1 MKNKISKIFLNSKNK
16 TLLIHSI
23 WTFIM
28 FILFIIFNYLQ
39 YSEISKFFY
48 ITTVLNIGIIIGICF
63 YMKKYPIK

>member
-1 MKNKISKIFLNSKNK
+1 
-16 TLLIHSI
+16 
-23 WTFIM
+23 M